1 MTASSDIPSG
11 ISHGANDPIWDVRDP
26 TPAQLA
32 ALMRPDFVFGVA
44 SAAAQ
49 IEGAADVDGRTPS
62 TWDVFAAQPGRIR
75 DGSTPAVTTDAY
87 HRVDEDLALMRDA
100 GVDASRF
107 SLSWSRLMPEGR
119 GPVNP
124 KAVAYYDRVIDG
136 LLDAGIR
143 PVVTLFHWD
152 TPAPLEERGGWL
164 RRDTA
169 KRFAEFA
176 AAAGQAFGDRVA
188 DWITLNEPATVIL
201 DGYALGVH
209 APGRTKLFGAIRAV
223 RNILLAHGLAVD
235 ALRAVPVTGRIGIT
249 NVHTPVE
256 SATPSPED
264 RDAAD
269 LFDFVHNRLFADPIL
284 LGKDAELPRGATGV
298 ERVGLRILSRL
309 GRDRAVISRPLD
321 FYGLN
326 YYFPSR
332 VAAGA
337 DPHGRTPDG
346 ETEAMKAVPF
356 RLERFPEH
364 PVTGFDWPIDPC
376 SLGITIDRLVE
387 RYRDRLPR
395 IQITEGGASFADEIG
410 PDGTIADV
418 ARVDYLAR
426 HVAIAA
432 ARPEVDGYFVWTFV
446 DNWEWAAGFTQRF
459 GIVHLDTETL
469 TRTPKSS
476 YHWFRAV
483 QLARSREAP
492 S

>member
-1 MTASSDIPSG
+1 
-11 ISHGANDPIWDVRDP
+11 V
-26 TPAQLA
+26 TPEELA

-49 IEGAADVDGRTPS
+49 IEGAADEDGRTPS
-62 TWDVFAAQPGRIR
+62 TWDVFAAQAGNIR

-87 HRVDEDLALMRDA
+87 HRFDEDIALMREA

-107 SLSWSRLMPEGR
+107 SLSWSRLIPDGR

-124 KAVAYYDRVIDG
+124 RGVAHYDRVIDG
-136 LLDAGIR
+136 LLEAGIR

-169 KRFAEFA
+169 YRFGEFA

-188 DWITLNEPATVIL
+188 DWITLNEPTTVML

-209 APGRTKLFGAIRAV
+209 APGRVKLFGAIRAV

-235 ALRAVPVTGRIGIT
+235 ALRAVPVAGRIGIT

-256 SATPSPED
+256 PATATAED
-264 RDAAD
+264 HDAAD
-269 LFDFVHNRLFADPIL
+269 LFDFVHNRLFADPVL
-284 LGKDAELPRGATGV
+284 LGRDAELPQGATGL
-298 ERVGLRILSRL
+298 ERLGLRLLSRL

-326 YYFPSR
+326 YYFPTR
-332 VAAGA
+332 IAAGA
-337 DPHGRTPDG
+337 DPQGHTPDG
-346 ETEAMKAVPF
+346 ETEAMKEVPF

-364 PVTGFDWPIDPC
+364 PVTGFGWPIDPY
-376 SLGITIDRLVE
+376 SLGVVIDRLVE
-387 RYRDRLPR
+387 RYGARLPR
-395 IQITEGGASFADEIG
+395 ILITEGGASFADEVG
-410 PDGTIADV
+410 PDGVVDDT
-418 ARVDYLAR
+418 ARIDYLSR

-432 ARPEVDGYFVWTFV
+432 QRPEVDGYFVWTLV
-446 DNWEWAAGFTQRF
+446 DNWEWAAGFSQRF
-459 GIVHLDTETL
+459 GIVHLDTVTL
-469 TRTPKSS
+469 ARTPKSS
-476 YHWFRAV
+476 YHWLRAV
-483 QLARSREAP
+483 QQARSREAP

>member
-1 MTASSDIPSG
+1 VIPE
-11 ISHGANDPIWDVRDP
+11 DV
-26 TPAQLA
+26 A

-49 IEGAADVDGRTPS
+49 IEGAPDEDGRTPS
-62 TWDVFAAQPGRIR
+62 TWDVFAAGPGNIR
-75 DGSTPAVTTDAY
+75 DGSSPAVTTDAY
-87 HRVDEDLALMRDA
+87 HRFDEDLALMRGA
-100 GVDASRF
+100 RVDASRF
-107 SLSWSRLMPEGR
+107 SLSWSRLMPDGR

-124 KAVAYYDRVIDG
+124 KGVAYYDRVIDG

-169 KRFAEFA
+169 HRFAEFA
-176 AAAGQAFGDRVA
+176 SAAGQAFGDRVA
-188 DWITLNEPATVIL
+188 DWITLNEPTTVLL

-223 RNILLAHGLAVD
+223 RNVLLAHGLAVD
-235 ALRAVPVTGRIGIT
+235 ALRAVPVAGRIGIT

-256 SATPSPED
+256 PASAAQED
-264 RDAAD
+264 HEAAD
-269 LFDFVHNRLFADPIL
+269 LFDFVHNRLFADPVL
-284 LGKDAELPRGATGV
+284 LGRAAELPHGAKGV
-298 ERVGLRILSRL
+298 ERLGLRILSRL

-332 VAAGA
+332 IAAGA
-337 DPHGRTPDG
+337 DPEGRTPDG
-346 ETEAMKAVPF
+346 ETEAMKEVPF
-356 RLERFPEH
+356 RMERFPEH

-376 SLGITIDRLVE
+376 SLGVVIDRIVE
-387 RYRDRLPR
+387 RYGARLPR
-395 IQITEGGASFADEIG
+395 ILITEGGASFPDEIG
-410 PDGTIADV
+410 PDGTVDDA

-459 GIVHLDTETL
+459 GMVHLDTETL
-469 TRTPKSS
+469 ARTPKSS

-483 QLARSREAP
+483 QEARGRQDAGPTSSVQP

>member
-1 MTASSDIPSG
+1 MTPEE
-11 ISHGANDPIWDVRDP
+11 
-26 TPAQLA
+26 LA
-32 ALMRPDFVFGVA
+32 ALMRPGFVFGVA
-44 SAAAQ
+44 SAATQ
-49 IEGAADVDGRTPS
+49 IEGAADEDGRTPS
-62 TWDVFAAQPGRIR
+62 TWDVFAARPGTIR

-87 HRVDEDLALMRDA
+87 HRFDEDLALLRDA

-107 SLSWSRLMPEGR
+107 SLSWSRLMPDGR

-124 KAVAYYDRVIDG
+124 KGVAYYDRVIDG
-136 LLDAGIR
+136 LLEAGIR

-152 TPAPLEERGGWL
+152 TPAPLEARGGWL

-169 KRFAEFA
+169 YRFAEFA

-188 DWITLNEPATVIL
+188 DWITLNEPTTVML

-209 APGRTKLFGAIRAV
+209 APGRAKLFGAIRAV

-235 ALRAVPVTGRIGIT
+235 ALRAVPVAGRIGIT

-256 SATPSPED
+256 PASAAAED
-264 RDAAD
+264 HDAAD
-269 LFDFVHNRLFADPIL
+269 LFDFVHNRLFADPVL
-284 LGKDAELPRGATGV
+284 LGRNAELPRGATGI
-298 ERVGLRILSRL
+298 ERLGLRLLSRL

-326 YYFPSR
+326 YYFPTR
-332 VAAGA
+332 IAAGA
-337 DPHGRTPDG
+337 DPQGHTPDG

-364 PVTGFDWPIDPC
+364 PVTGFGWPIDPC
-376 SLGITIDRLVE
+376 SLGVVIDRLVE
-387 RYRDRLPR
+387 RYGARLPR
-395 IQITEGGASFADEIG
+395 ILITEGGASFADEIG
-410 PDGTIADV
+410 PDGVVDDTARIA
-418 ARVDYLAR
+418 YLAR

-432 ARPEVDGYFVWTFV
+432 ERPEVDGYFVWTFV

-459 GIVHLDTETL
+459 GIVHLDTDTL
-469 TRTPKSS
+469 ARTPKSS
-476 YHWFRAV
+476 YHWLRAV
-483 QLARSREAP
+483 QQARSRQAP

>member
-1 MTASSDIPSG
+1 
-11 ISHGANDPIWDVRDP
+11 V
-26 TPAQLA
+26 TPEQLA
-32 ALMRPDFVFGVA
+32 ARIRPDFVFGVA

-49 IEGAADVDGRTPS
+49 IEGAAAQDGRTPS
-62 TWDVFAAQPGRIR
+62 TWDVFAARPGAIR

-87 HRVDEDLALMRDA
+87 HRFDEDLALMREA

-107 SLSWSRLMPEGR
+107 SLSWSRLLPEGR

-136 LLDAGIR
+136 LLEAGIR

-169 KRFAEFA
+169 KRFGEFA
-176 AAAGQAFGDRVA
+176 AVAGEAFGDRVA

-201 DGYALGVH
+201 DGYALGIH

-223 RNILLAHGLAVD
+223 RHLLLAHGLAVD
-235 ALRAVPVTGRIGIT
+235 ALRAVPVAGRIGIT
-249 NVHTPVE
+249 NVHTPIE
-256 SATPSPED
+256 PATDSPED

-269 LFDFVHNRLFADPIL
+269 LYDFVHNRLFADPVL
-284 LGKDAELPRGATGV
+284 LGRDAELPRGARGV
-298 ERVGLRILSRL
+298 ERLGLRILSRI

-346 ETEAMKAVPF
+346 ETEAMKDVPF
-356 RLERFPEH
+356 RLERFPEY
-364 PVTGFDWPIDPC
+364 PATGFDWPIAPD
-376 SLGITIDRLVE
+376 SLGVAIDRLVQ
-387 RYRDRLPR
+387 RYGDRLPR
-395 IQITEGGASFADEIG
+395 IQITEGGASFPDEVG
-410 PDGTIADV
+410 PDGVVDDV
-418 ARVDYLAR
+418 DRIDYLAR
-426 HVAIAA
+426 HVAVAA
-432 ARPEVDGYFVWTFV
+432 ARPEVDGYFVWTFI

-459 GIVHLDTETL
+459 GLVHLDTVTL
-469 TRTPKSS
+469 ARTPKSS
-476 YHWFRAV
+476 YQWFRAV
-483 QLARSREAP
+483 QRARGRRGAS
-492 S
+492 

>member
-1 MTASSDIPSG
+1 
-11 ISHGANDPIWDVRDP
+11 
-26 TPAQLA
+26 
-32 ALMRPDFVFGVA
+32 MRPDFVFGVA
-44 SAAAQ
+44 SAALQ
-49 IEGAADVDGRTPS
+49 IEGAWDEDGRTPS
-62 TWDVFAAQPGRIR
+62 TWDVFAATPGRIR

-87 HRVDEDLALMRDA
+87 HRLDEDLALMRDA
-100 GVDASRF
+100 RIDASRI
-107 SLSWSRLMPEGR
+107 SLSWSRLLPDGR

-152 TPAPLEERGGWL
+152 TPAPFEERGGWL

-169 KRFAEFA
+169 DRFAEYA
-176 AAAGQAFGDRVA
+176 TAAGEAFGDRVA

-223 RNILLAHGLAVD
+223 RNLLRAHGLAVD

-256 SATPSPED
+256 PATSSKD
-264 RDAAD
+264 DGDAAD
-269 LFDFVHNRLFADPIL
+269 LFDFIHNRLFADPVL
-284 LGKDAELPRGATGV
+284 LGRPAELPRGARGV
-298 ERVGLRILSRL
+298 ERLGLKVLSRL
-309 GRDRAVISRPLD
+309 GRDAAVISRPLD

-332 VAAGA
+332 IAAGA
-337 DPHGRTPDG
+337 DPHGHTPDG
-346 ETEAMKAVPF
+346 ETEAMKDVPF
-356 RLERFPEH
+356 RLERFAEH
-364 PVTGFDWPIDPC
+364 PVTGFDWPIAPD
-376 SLGITIDRLVE
+376 SLGDVLDAMAARYGDRM
-387 RYRDRLPR
+387 PR
-395 IQITEGGASFADEIG
+395 IQITEGGASFPDGVG
-410 PDGTIADV
+410 PDGTVDDA

-426 HVAIAA
+426 HVAVAA
-432 ARPEVDGYFVWTFV
+432 ARPEVDAYFVWTFV

-459 GIVHLDTETL
+459 GMVHLDTDTL
-469 TRTPKSS
+469 ARTPKSS

-483 QLARSREAP
+483 QMARGRAGALAD
-492 S
+492 

>member
-1 MTASSDIPSG
+1 MTPEQ
-11 ISHGANDPIWDVRDP
+11 V
-26 TPAQLA
+26 A

-44 SAAAQ
+44 SSAPQ
-49 IEGAADVDGRTPS
+49 IEGAADEDGRAPS
-62 TWDVFAAQPGRIR
+62 VWDVFAAQPGAIR

-87 HRVDEDLALMRDA
+87 HRFDDDLALMNA
-100 GVDASRF
+100 AHVDASRF
-107 SLSWSRLMPEGR
+107 SLSWSRLLPEGR

-124 KAVAYYDRVIDG
+124 RAVAHYDRVIDG
-136 LLDAGIR
+136 LLEAGIR

-176 AAAGQAFGDRVA
+176 AAAGHAFGDRVA
-188 DWITLNEPATVIL
+188 DWITLNEPATVII

-223 RNILLAHGLAVD
+223 RNLLLAHGLAVD
-235 ALRAVPVTGRIGIT
+235 ALRAVPVAGRIGIT

-256 SATPSPED
+256 AESAAQED

-284 LGKDAELPRGATGV
+284 LGRDAELPRGASGV
-298 ERVGLRILSRL
+298 ERLGLRILSRL

-332 VAAGA
+332 IAAGA
-337 DPHGRTPDG
+337 DPEGRSPDG
-346 ETEAMKAVPF
+346 KTEAMKDVPF
-356 RLERFPEH
+356 RLARFPEY
-364 PVTGFDWPIDPC
+364 PVTGFDWPIAPQ
-376 SLGITIDRLVE
+376 SLGVVIDRLVD
-387 RYRDRLPR
+387 RYGDRLPR
-395 IQITEGGASFADEIG
+395 IQLTEGGASFPDEVG
-410 PDGTIADV
+410 PDGVVHDA
-418 ARVDYLAR
+418 ARVDYLSR
-426 HVAIAA
+426 HVAVAA
-432 ARPEVDGYFVWTFV
+432 ARPEVDAYFVWTLV

-459 GIVHLDTETL
+459 GLIHLDTETL
-469 TRTPKSS
+469 ARTPKSS

-483 QLARSREAP
+483 QEARGRQDDRPDSSGRP

>member
-1 MTASSDIPSG
+1 
-11 ISHGANDPIWDVRDP
+11 V
-26 TPAQLA
+26 TPEVLA

-49 IEGAADVDGRTPS
+49 IEGAAAEDGRTPS
-62 TWDVFAAQPGRIR
+62 TWDVFAARAGNIR
-75 DGSTPAVTTDAY
+75 DGSSPAVTTDAY
-87 HRVDEDLALMRDA
+87 HRFDEDLGLMRA
-100 GVDASRF
+100 AHVDASRF
-107 SLSWSRLMPEGR
+107 SLSWSRLLPDGH

-136 LLDAGIR
+136 LLEAGIR

-169 KRFAEFA
+169 KRFADFA
-176 AAAGQAFGDRVA
+176 SAAGAAFGDRVA
-188 DWITLNEPATVIL
+188 DWITLNEPTTVIL

-223 RNILLAHGLAVD
+223 RNLLLAHGLAVD
-235 ALRAVPVTGRIGIT
+235 ALRAVPVAGRIGIT

-256 SATPSPED
+256 PATASDAD

-269 LFDFVHNRLFADPIL
+269 LFDFVHNRLFADPVL
-284 LGKDAELPRGATGV
+284 LGRDAELPRGARGV
-298 ERVGLRILSRL
+298 ERLGLRILSRL
-309 GRDRAVISRPLD
+309 GRDRTVISRPLD

-332 VAAGA
+332 IAAGA
-337 DPHGRTPDG
+337 DPNGRTPDG
-346 ETEAMKAVPF
+346 ETEAMKDVPF

-364 PVTGFDWPIDPC
+364 PVTGFDWPIVPE
-376 SLGITIDRLVE
+376 SLGVTIDRLVE
-387 RYRDRLPR
+387 RYADRLPR
-395 IQITEGGASFADEIG
+395 ILITEGGASFPDEVS
-410 PDGTIADV
+410 PDGTIDDA
-418 ARVDYLAR
+418 ARIDFLAR
-426 HVAIAA
+426 HVAVAA

-459 GIVHLDTETL
+459 GMVHLDTETL
-469 TRTPKSS
+469 VRTPKSS
-476 YHWFRAV
+476 YHWFRRV
-483 QLARSREAP
+483 QEARPRQDDGSGTTIP
-492 S
+492 SS

>member
-1 MTASSDIPSG
+1 
-11 ISHGANDPIWDVRDP
+11 V
-26 TPAQLA
+26 TPEQVA
-32 ALMRPDFVFGVA
+32 ALMRTDFVFGVA
-44 SAAAQ
+44 SAAPQ
-49 IEGAADVDGRTPS
+49 IEGAADEDGRTPS
-62 TWDVFAAQPGRIR
+62 TWDVFAAQPGAIR

-87 HRVDEDLALMRDA
+87 HRFDEDLALMREA
-100 GVDASRF
+100 RIDASRF
-107 SLSWSRLMPEGR
+107 SLSWSRLLPDGR
-119 GPVNP
+119 GPANP
-124 KAVAYYDRVIDG
+124 RAVAHYDRVIDG
-136 LLDAGIR
+136 LLEAGIR

-176 AAAGQAFGDRVA
+176 AAAGEAFGDRVA

-223 RNILLAHGLAVD
+223 RNLLLAHGLAVD
-235 ALRAVPVTGRIGIT
+235 ALRAVPVAGRIGIT

-256 SATPSPED
+256 AESAAQED

-284 LGKDAELPRGATGV
+284 LGRDAELPRGATGV
-298 ERVGLRILSRL
+298 ERLGLRVFSRL

-326 YYFPSR
+326 YYFPTR
-332 VAAGA
+332 IAAGA
-337 DPHGRTPDG
+337 DPEGHTPDG
-346 ETEAMKAVPF
+346 DTEAMKDVPF

-364 PVTGFDWPIDPC
+364 PVTGFDWPIAPA
-376 SLGITIDRLVE
+376 SLGVVIDRLVD
-387 RYRDRLPR
+387 RYGDRLPR
-395 IQITEGGASFADEIG
+395 IQITEGGASFPDEVG
-410 PDGTIADV
+410 PDGVVHDD
-418 ARVDYLAR
+418 ARIDYLSR
-426 HVAIAA
+426 HVAVAA
-432 ARPEVDGYFVWTFV
+432 ARPEVDAYFVWTFV

-459 GIVHLDTETL
+459 GLIHLDTETL
-469 TRTPKSS
+469 ARTPKKSF
-476 YHWFRAV
+476 HWFRQV
-483 QLARSREAP
+483 QDARGRQDARPDSSGRP

>member
-1 MTASSDIPSG
+1 VIPE
-11 ISHGANDPIWDVRDP
+11 DV
-26 TPAQLA
+26 A

-49 IEGAADVDGRTPS
+49 IEGAPDEDGRTPS
-62 TWDVFAAQPGRIR
+62 TWDVFAAGPGNIR
-75 DGSTPAVTTDAY
+75 DGSSPAVTTDAY
-87 HRVDEDLALMRDA
+87 HRFDEDLALMRGA
-100 GVDASRF
+100 RVDASRF
-107 SLSWSRLMPEGR
+107 SLSWSRLMPDGR

-124 KAVAYYDRVIDG
+124 KGVAYYDRVIDG

-169 KRFAEFA
+169 HRFAEFA
-176 AAAGQAFGDRVA
+176 SVAGQAFGDRVA
-188 DWITLNEPATVIL
+188 DWITLNEPTTVLL

-223 RNILLAHGLAVD
+223 RNVLLAHGLAVD
-235 ALRAVPVTGRIGIT
+235 ALRAVPVAGRIGIT

-256 SATPSPED
+256 PASAAQED
-264 RDAAD
+264 HEAAD
-269 LFDFVHNRLFADPIL
+269 LFDFVHNRLFADPVL
-284 LGKDAELPRGATGV
+284 LGRAAELPHGAKGV
-298 ERVGLRILSRL
+298 ERLGLRILSRL

-332 VAAGA
+332 IAAGA
-337 DPHGRTPDG
+337 DPEGRTPDG
-346 ETEAMKAVPF
+346 ETEAMKEVPF
-356 RLERFPEH
+356 RMERFPEH

-376 SLGITIDRLVE
+376 SLGVVIDRIVE
-387 RYRDRLPR
+387 RYGARLPR
-395 IQITEGGASFADEIG
+395 ILITEGGASFPDEIG
-410 PDGTIADV
+410 PDGTVDDA

-459 GIVHLDTETL
+459 GMVHLDTETL
-469 TRTPKSS
+469 ARTPKSS

-483 QLARSREAP
+483 QEARGRQDAGPTSSVQP